1 MTTLRLLPS
10 DIKLP
15 VHPGESITE
24 AICRNG
30 FTYRY
35 GCRRGGCAACKADLV
50 SGEVTYRSVI
60 ADSVLSAQERV
71 DGVVLTCRAH
81 VVSDE
86 VVVRIRE
93 ANGLKL
99 NVPLLFAA
107 AQRELAIQADIP
119 KEQVAKQTSIK
130 EAAQCQSTGSVTC
143 THESPI

>member
-1 MTTLRLLPS
+1 
-10 DIKLP
+10 
-15 VHPGESITE
+15 
-24 AICRNG
+24 
-30 FTYRY
+30 
-35 GCRRGGCAACKADLV
+35 V

-107 AQRELAIQADIP
+107 AQRELAT
-119 KEQVAKQTSIK
+119 EQTYQKNK
-130 EAAQCQSTGSVTC
+130 
-143 THESPI
+143 